1 MVKGKSQEQDKR
13 LEKTMEKAQEK
24 RLILIQERRR
34 ILDLLLNLQKQEK
47 YIAFKKEGLKEWE
60 NQLISDKITVED
72 RVGKVLSKE
81 ALSENIEA
89 QKLQLRE
96 EEKQLNYI
104 KEDLYHLLRGQDLEL
119 VKQQFIEHYK
129 NISIEVDKRREVFKD
144 VI

>member
-129 NISIEVDKRREVFKD
+129 NISIEVDKIREVFKD